1 MTSHTLGPEWVI
13 PSLFEPVTATLT
25 LMTTIGDRVR
35 QARVTAELSQ
45 TALAGDKLSPSY
57 VSLIES
63 GRRDPTDSALAILA
77 ERLGLTV
84 EYLKFGD
91 EGPAE
96 AQARLALDYAQ
107 LDLVSGEYEAARQ
120 RLLALDLGSVTR
132 QVRVKALLA
141 LSSAHEKL
149 GDLEES
155 VAILEPL
162 VKELHENGESLD
174 LALAATALVGDYMES
189 GDLSRAMD
197 IGEAAM
203 AELEGS
209 GLAGTDEYLRLGS
222 TILWVNVARG
232 DLLFATQRA
241 SELIREADRL
251 GTARGRGSV
260 YWNAAV
266 VAEQRRDYSL
276 AKRYTERA
284 LALLDDGEISRD
296 LPRLRANYAFLMLR
310 SDPAEPVSALEQL
323 DLAEPE
329 LKLLGSEVDM
339 AGIDIERS
347 RAHLLLG
354 DASTAA
360 AHARAALDRLAGQT
374 RLESADAELALGDA
388 LFALGDKEAS
398 ARAYSWA
405 AEMLSMMTVSRQS
418 AAVWRD
424 LGDRFHGSGEVER
437 AAAAYDRALRE
448 AGYPASVPSV
458 IREMWASAIG

>member
-1 MTSHTLGPEWVI
+1 MTLHTPDPEWVRF
-13 PSLFEPVTATLT
+13 SLAGLVTATLT
-25 LMTTIGDRVR
+25 DMTTIGDRVR
-35 QARVTAELSQ
+35 QARVAAELSQ

-107 LDLVSGEYEAARQ
+107 LDLVSGEYTAARE
-120 RLLALDLGSVTR
+120 RLLALDLGTVTR

-141 LSSAHEKL
+141 LSNAHEKL
-149 GDLEES
+149 GDLEDS

-162 VKELHENGESLD
+162 VKELRDNGESLD

-189 GDLSRAMD
+189 GDLVRA
-197 IGEAAM
+197 GEVGDAAM
-203 AELEGS
+203 SELEGA

-222 TILWVNVARG
+222 TLLWVNVARG
-232 DLLFATQRA
+232 DLLYATHRA
-241 SELIREADRL
+241 AELIREADRL
-251 GTARGRGSV
+251 GTPRGRGSV

-266 VAEQRRDYSL
+266 VAEQRRDYAL

-296 LPRLRANYAFLMLR
+296 LPRLRVNFADLLLR
-310 SDPAEPVSALEQL
+310 SEPAEPVAALEQI

-329 LKLLGSEVDM
+329 LKLLGSEVEL

-354 DASTAA
+354 DPTAA
-360 AHARAALDRLAGQT
+360 VAHARAALDRLAGQT
-374 RLESADAELALGDA
+374 RLESADAEVALGDA
-388 LFALGDKEAS
+388 LFALGDKESS

-437 AAAAYDRALRE
+437 AAVAYDRALRE

-458 IREMWASAIG
+458 IRELWASTIG